1 MVPVC
6 STIPEPVVREHVA
19 RLAGLMRSDGVDAV
33 LLFDTANMLA
43 FAGTPHHAWDRLTC
57 GAVTRDGAVLVVCP
71 RFERPAV
78 RGAEPLATIHTWE
91 ETEDPYATFARALAA
106 AGVRGGTVALDGRTW
121 CEAAA
126 RFERACAGVR
136 FVPGEHLIREVRICK
151 SPAEQALLHAAHRD
165 GERLFLLLAERLRAG
180 VREIDLHRDIVQRML
195 EEGVAADPMIQS
207 GENAAI
213 PHNPTGERVVR
224 EGDAIVVDSVVARD
238 GYMND
243 LTRTFAVGRP
253 SARARQ
259 AYRAVRE
266 AQAAAIAAARP
277 GATCAELDR
286 TARKVIESAGFG
298 AFFTHRL
305 GHGIGIECH
314 EPPYLN
320 GANAERLRPGM
331 CMTIEPGVYV
341 PGEFGIRIEDDV
353 LITETGCEVIRGA
366 LPTDMTTA
374 FEE

>member
-1 MVPVC
+1 MVPV
-6 STIPEPVVREHVA
+6 SRTIPEAIVREHVA
-19 RLAGLMRSDGVDAV
+19 RLVELMRGAGVDAV
-33 LLFDTANMLA
+33 LLFDASNMLA
-43 FAGTPHHAWDRLTC
+43 FTGTPHHAWDRLTC
-57 GAVTRDGAVLVVCP
+57 GAVTREGGVIVVCP

-91 ETEDPYATFARALAA
+91 ETKDPYAAFARALAA
-106 AGVRGGTVALDGRTW
+106 AGVRGGSVALDGRTW
-121 CEAAA
+121 CDAAA

-136 FVPGEHLIREVRICK
+136 FVPGEHLLREVRICK
-151 SPAEQALLHAAHRD
+151 SPAEQELLRAAHRA
-165 GERLFLLLAERLRAG
+165 GERLFLAFSERLRAG
-180 VREIDLHRDIVQRML
+180 ASELELHREMVRQMA

-224 EGDAIVVDSVVARD
+224 EGDMVVVDSVVVRD

-253 SARARQ
+253 GERGRR
-259 AYRAVRE
+259 AYRAVRA

-277 GATCAELDR
+277 GATCAEVDR
-286 TARKVIESAGFG
+286 AARRVIEAAGFG
-298 AFFTHRL
+298 AFFTHRV

-320 GANAERLRPGM
+320 GANEERLRPGM
-331 CMTIEPGVYV
+331 CVTIEPGVYV
-341 PGEFGIRIEDDV
+341 PGEFGVRIEDDV
-353 LITETGCEVIRGA
+353 LITETGCEVIGGA